1 MTFPKAIE
9 INEEGPREGF
19 QIEKRHYPLADRAE
33 LVDALSE
40 TGLSKIQVASF
51 VSPKAVPTMA
61 DASELFAAIK
71 RKPGVA
77 YTSLYLN
84 IKGFE
89 RSRSLDTV
97 DTEGRIHF
105 YTTDRFALQNN
116 NRPAEQMRDDQLAMI
131 DLCVDYGVPLEGAY
145 IMTAFGCNLTGEVP
159 ISAVTDLA
167 VWTAEQCS
175 ARHMP
180 IPAIVLAD
188 TVGWASPNEVKR
200 RVNAVRDAVPEA
212 RIGLHLH
219 DTRGLGIANVYAALE
234 EGVDL
239 FEGSV
244 AGLGGCPFAGHGDA
258 MAAGNVATEEI
269 VFLAHELGIE
279 TGIDLDALIDA
290 ALLAE
295 KIIGRNLGGRL
306 MHGGS
311 LKAYRSGHS

>member
-1 MTFPKAIE
+1 MAFPKAIE

-19 QIEKRHYPLADRAE
+19 QIEKKHYPLAARAAV
-33 LVDALSE
+33 VDALSE

-61 DASELFAAIK
+61 DAAELFAAIK
-71 RKPGVA
+71 KKPGVT
-77 YTSLYLN
+77 YTPLYLN
-84 IKGFE
+84 AKGFE
-89 RSRSLDTV
+89 RARQVSEV
-97 DTEGRIHF
+97 DMEGRIHF
-105 YTTDRFALQNN
+105 YTTDQFALQNN
-116 NRPAEQMRDDQLAMI
+116 NRPAAQVRDDQIAMI
-131 DLCVDYGVPLEGAY
+131 DLCVEHGVPLEGAY

-159 ISAVTDLA
+159 LSAITDLA
-167 VWTAEQCS
+167 LWTAEQC
-175 ARHMP
+175 RVRQMP
-180 IPAIVLAD
+180 LPTIVLAD
-188 TVGWASPNEVKR
+188 TVGWASPDDVKR
-200 RVNAVRDAVPEA
+200 RVNAVREVLPAA

-234 EGVDL
+234 EGVDF

-258 MAAGNVATEEI
+258 MGAGNVATEEV
-269 VFLAHELGIE
+269 VFLAQELGIE

-295 KIIGRNLGGRL
+295 KTIGRSLNGRL

-311 LKAYRSGHS
+311 LSRYRGRH

>member
-1 MTFPKAIE
+1 
-9 INEEGPREGF
+9 
-19 QIEKRHYPLADRAE
+19 
-33 LVDALSE
+33 
-40 TGLSKIQVASF
+40 
-51 VSPKAVPTMA
+51 
-61 DASELFAAIK
+61 
-71 RKPGVA
+71 
-77 YTSLYLN
+77 
-84 IKGFE
+84 
-89 RSRSLDTV
+89 
-97 DTEGRIHF
+97 
-105 YTTDRFALQNN
+105 
-116 NRPAEQMRDDQLAMI
+116 
-131 DLCVDYGVPLEGAY
+131 
-145 IMTAFGCNLTGEVP
+145 MTAFGCNLTGEVP

-167 VWTAEQCS
+167 VWTAEQCR
-175 ARHMP
+175 ARQMP
-180 IPAIVLAD
+180 VPAIVLAD
-188 TVGWASPNEVKR
+188 TVGWASPNDVKR
-200 RVNAVRDAVPEA
+200 RVNAVREAVPEA

-258 MAAGNVATEEI
+258 LAAGNVATEEV

-311 LKAYRSGHS
+311 LKPYRNGHL